1 MYEEYVEKRLE
12 DTILANCSM
21 SDLFKVALTFCVL
34 SKLETLFL
42 FFTDISIP
50 VITDE

>member
-1 MYEEYVEKRLE
+1 
-12 DTILANCSM
+12 
-21 SDLFKVALTFCVL
+21 VL